1 MAEREIGE
9 GVPGSADTV
18 RKLADEA
25 ATLQFA
31 ADLQDRLVGGGLIFL
46 HGDLGAGKTTF
57 VRGFLW
63 AAGFQGA
70 VKSPTFTLVEE
81 YALPGRTLYHFDLY
95 RLTDPEELEWMGIR
109 DYLRPDALVFIEWP
123 ERGAGVL
130 PLPDL
135 EIAFDYAAPGR
146 QARIRA
152 SKKFQSIINIDDVF
166 P

>member
-1 MAEREIGE
+1 MAERATEAGA
-9 GVPGSADTV
+9 PGLTEQV
-18 RKLADEA
+18 RELADEA
-25 ATLQFA
+25 ATLRFA
-31 ADLQDRLVGGGLIFL
+31 ADLQGRLTGGGLVFL

-57 VRGFLW
+57 VRGFLR

-123 ERGAGVL
+123 ERGAGLL
-130 PLPDL
+130 PPPDM
-135 EIAFDYAAPGR
+135 EIAFDYAQPGR
-146 QARIRA
+146 RARMSA
-152 SKKFQSIINIDDVF
+152 PKKTQFLINFDDVL

>member
-1 MAEREIGE
+1 MAEHEIGE
-9 GVPGSADTV
+9 SVPGSAEIV
-18 RKLADEA
+18 RELADEA
-25 ATLQFA
+25 ATLEFA
-31 ADLQDRLVGGGLIFL
+31 ADLQERLAGGGLIFL

-57 VRGFLW
+57 VRGFLR

-135 EIAFDYAAPGR
+135 EIAFDYDLPGR
-146 QARIRA
+146 RARLCWRDSPPSRTQATRED
-152 SKKFQSIINIDDVF
+152 S
-166 P
+166 

>member
-1 MAEREIGE
+1 MAECATEAGAPGLTEQVRE
-9 GVPGSADTV
+9 
-18 RKLADEA
+18 LADEA
-25 ATLQFA
+25 ATLRFA
-31 ADLQDRLVGGGLIFL
+31 ADLQGRLTGGGLVFL

-123 ERGAGVL
+123 ERGAGLL
-130 PLPDL
+130 PPPDL
-135 EIAFDYAAPGR
+135 DIELHYAPSGRRAELRWRESAPR
-146 QARIRA
+146 QIH
-152 SKKFQSIINIDDVF
+152 
-166 P
+166 PTHEGP

>member
-1 MAEREIGE
+1 MAESEIGE
-9 GVPGSADTV
+9 GLPGSADTV
-18 RKLADEA
+18 RELADEA

-31 ADLQDRLVGGGLIFL
+31 AELQGHLAGGGLIFL

-57 VRGFLW
+57 VRGFLR

-70 VKSPTFTLVEE
+70 VKSPTFALVEE

-135 EIAFDYAAPGR
+135 EIAFDYDLPGR
-146 QARIRA
+146 SARLSWRYLPPSRIQATRED
-152 SKKFQSIINIDDVF
+152 S
-166 P
+166 

>member
-9 GVPGSADTV
+9 GVPGSADTLRV
-18 RKLADEA
+18 LADEA
-25 ATLQFA
+25 ATLRFA
-31 ADLQDRLVGGGLIFL
+31 AELQNRLAGGGLIFL

-57 VRGFLW
+57 VRGFLR

-81 YALPGRTLYHFDLY
+81 YALSGRTLYHFDLY

-109 DYLRPDALVFIEWP
+109 DYLRPDALVFVEWP

-135 EIAFDYAAPGR
+135 EITFDYDLPGR
-146 QARIRA
+146 RARLSWRDLPPPRIQATRED
-152 SKKFQSIINIDDVF
+152 S
-166 P
+166 